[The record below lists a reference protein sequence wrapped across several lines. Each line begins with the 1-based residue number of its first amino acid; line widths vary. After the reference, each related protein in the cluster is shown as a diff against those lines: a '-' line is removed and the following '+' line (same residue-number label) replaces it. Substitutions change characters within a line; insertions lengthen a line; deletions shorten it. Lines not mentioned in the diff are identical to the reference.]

1 MAWPDFHFWV
11 NYSFK
16 CLSSLQLVEF
26 ELSMFFNIYRLEKFI
41 LIVIAKIFSFVPYAI
56 IILVHYGH
64 LYLNEFE

>member
-1 MAWPDFHFWV
+1 MLKFFTAGRIWIV
-11 NYSFK
+11 N
-16 CLSSLQLVEF
+16 V
-26 ELSMFFNIYRLEKFI
+26 FNIYRLEKFI